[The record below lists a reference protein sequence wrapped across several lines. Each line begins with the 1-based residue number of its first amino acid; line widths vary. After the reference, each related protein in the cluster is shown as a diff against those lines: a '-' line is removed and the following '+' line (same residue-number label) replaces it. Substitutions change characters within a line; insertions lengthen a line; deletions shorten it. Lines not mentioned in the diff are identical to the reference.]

1 MTPRTVQRAMAEI
14 DDPEPGPPVDSFAAS
29 FRVYEVRTDGD
40 RVLYFGD
47 PLVPPDTLLERVWPR
62 FRDDGY
68 EVQLSRQTG
77 EYVLVAEPVSEGI
90 DGIPWTNVVL
100 AVATVFSTLFVGTVW
115 YGLDP
120 MANPWTILYAWPF
133 TAAVMGVLG
142 IHELGHYVM
151 SRYHGVDA
159 SLPYFL
165 PLPNLIGTMGAVI
178 KIRGQM
184 PDRKALFDIG
194 AAGPLAGLI
203 ATVVVTTIGLH
214 LDPVSVPEG
223 SLPFELG
230 YPPLL
235 QLLAA
240 LTGQPLSFPAGQSI
254 NPVVVGGWVGMFVT
268 FLNLLPVGQLDGG
281 HIVRAIAGERQET
294 VAALVPAV
302 LFGMAGYLHYVQNVD
317 GNATFLWVFW
327 GLFSSAIAFA
337 GPANPVR
344 DESLDARRTALG
356 VFTFVFGAL
365 CFTPVPIVIP

>member
-1 MTPRTVQRAMAEI
+1 MAEI

-29 FRVYEVRTDGD
+29 FRVYEVRTDGE

-90 DGIPWTNVVL
+90 DGVPWTNVVL
-100 AVATVFSTLFVGTVW
+100 AVATVFSTLFVGTMW

-120 MANPWTILYAWPF
+120 MMNPWTILHAWPF

-142 IHELGHYVM
+142 IHELGHYAM

-194 AAGPLAGLI
+194 AAGPLAGLG
-203 ATVVVTTIGLH
+203 ATVVVTTIGLY